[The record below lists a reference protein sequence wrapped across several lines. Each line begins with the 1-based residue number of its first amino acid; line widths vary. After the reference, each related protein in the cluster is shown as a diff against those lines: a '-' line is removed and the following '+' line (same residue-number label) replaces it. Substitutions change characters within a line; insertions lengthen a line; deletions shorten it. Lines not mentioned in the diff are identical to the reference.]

1 MAIPAN
7 RTFTEL
13 RTQVDKQIEGI
24 TDPSNSRQAASLQR
38 ALTKQQTI
46 DQIASPDTQRARYLQ
61 STGRAWGQDF
71 MSIREVRFMT
81 IAGLTGDRL
90 IEHLWK
96 ELPNSRFKRFQ
107 ELFSDPENFL
117 IPRIT
122 DGATG
127 VSFLTAH
134 ELNNCSV
141 LPCLISGDRLP
152 SKLLQDLGLVAWPN
166 RNPNALRVL
175 QTKSSTPV
183 LDGLKAIFDSTRSV
197 GSRNQRVRLVGQ
209 PTNGEGTLYPTATPL
224 PAKLLGSVLIL
235 RDDGG
240 ADIERSKDR
249 NAPWQPPRK
258 VVQFYP
264 TVYAAYRKTSHETRG
279 YDAEIAKVRDLSI
292 DWRALNSKIN
302 EQWRRDTPPE
312 EKADLRAELT
322 SLANRTRAALGK
334 VTNAQ
339 KKKADEFFTKIDVAL
354 QNGDKNI
361 GKMLTQMVAGA
372 TRLERRIETI
382 PYKSRYNE
390 EDRLLLKDTIN
401 SHIKRLKDFR
411 EALPKAAETLA
422 TEIAK
427 PAGLFNTEYATDRER
442 QTAAKSLVRRMG
454 LPVSGIQ
461 HMDVRPFLA
470 FGRLLALDHTA
481 LVAAVE
487 RQDPH
492 EARKALARME
502 VITKLQRGNHA
513 MEWLRKEKAA
523 ETPRPASVLESEAH
537 AFHNSVS
544 NRVIFPGTSSP
555 EYDAEYHII
564 TERIRGIVDEL
575 KKDTRGELAPA
586 AQEELTQSLERFFY
600 EEDLEALALTLLYG
614 QDS

>member
-13 RTQVDKQIEGI
+13 RTQVDKQIEEI

-38 ALTKQQTI
+38 ALIKQQTI
-46 DQIASPDTQRARYLQ
+46 DQISSPDAQRARYLQ

-96 ELPNSRFKRFQ
+96 ELPSSRFKRFQ

-117 IPRIT
+117 IPRVT

-152 SKLLQDLGLVAWPN
+152 SKLLQDLGLVTWPN
-166 RNPNALRVL
+166 RNPDALRVL

-197 GSRNQRVRLVGQ
+197 GSRNQRVRLIGQ
-209 PTNGEGTLYPTATPL
+209 PTTGEGTLYPTATPL
-224 PAKLLGSVLIL
+224 SPKLLGSVLIL

-240 ADIERSKDR
+240 ADVERSKDR

-292 DWRALNSKIN
+292 DWRALNAKIN

-312 EKADLRAELT
+312 EKAELRAELT

-339 KKKADEFFTKIDVAL
+339 KKKADEFFAKIDVAL

-372 TRLERRIETI
+372 TRLERRVETI

-470 FGRLLALDHTA
+470 FARLLALDHTA

-487 RQDPH
+487 RQDPQ

-502 VITKLQRGNHA
+502 VASKLQRANHA

-523 ETPRPASVLESEAH
+523 GTPGPASVLASEAY
-537 AFHNSVS
+537 AFHNSLT
-544 NRVIFPGTSSP
+544 NRVIFPGTSTP
-555 EYDAEYHII
+555 EYD
-564 TERIRGIVDEL
+564 TECQLVTENIRGIVDDL
-575 KKDTRGELAPA
+575 KKDARGELAEA
-586 AQEELTQSLERFFY
+586 AQEELSQRLERFLY
-600 EEDLEALALTLLYG
+600 EEDLETVALNLLHG